1 VRHSSL
7 VTKEGSEVAWFRFVI
22 LGERLHCKSM
32 KIQINMSSKMIAK
45 GTKQHNRNTS
55 SIKQDDIMQNK
66 RITGGYGSTGYKMT

>member
-1 VRHSSL
+1 
-7 VTKEGSEVAWFRFVI
+7 
-22 LGERLHCKSM
+22 M